1 MDQRN
6 EENRKYLVA
15 YPPIPTNRFIK
26 NEPGVGEDHDELN
39 SEEQAKQLIAYP
51 PIPRRRI
58 KEESQNADNQ
68 DEFNPEE
75 HQV

>member
-1 MDQRN
+1 M
-6 EENRKYLVA
+6 EPLVA
-15 YPPIPTNRFIK
+15 YPPIPRAVIK
-26 NEPGVGEDHDELN
+26 QEPLEEQE

-58 KEESQNADNQ
+58 KEESQTADNQ

-75 HQV
+75 RQVNLD